1 MKMDPNEMTPDY
13 VSLEE
18 ANKEIRRLQQAL
30 FNDRTMY
37 WKKIEKLMLDIKS
50 LKGQLKTQLKGD

>member
-18 ANKEIRRLQQAL
+18 ANKEIRRLAFFLKCRLL
-30 FNDRTMY
+30 FYIHLWQGFSFCQDKETTGRNL
-37 WKKIEKLMLDIKS
+37 KLP
-50 LKGQLKTQLKGD
+50 

>member
-18 ANKEIRRLQQAL
+18 ANKEIRRLQPAL
-30 FNDRTMY
+30 FDDRTMY
-37 WKKIEKLMLDIKS
+37 WEKIEKLMLDIKN
-50 LKGQLKTQLKGD
+50 LKGRLKKD

>member
-50 LKGQLKTQLKGD
+50 LKGQLKKD

>member
-1 MKMDPNEMTPDY
+1 MKMDPNEMTPDH

-30 FNDRTMY
+30 FDDRTMY
-37 WKKIEKLMLDIKS
+37 WEKIEKLMLDIKN
-50 LKGQLKTQLKGD
+50 LKGRLKKD

>member
-1 MKMDPNEMTPDY
+1 MDPNEMTPDY

>member
-1 MKMDPNEMTPDY
+1 MKMDPNEMTPDH

-30 FNDRTMY
+30 FDDRTMY

-50 LKGQLKTQLKGD
+50 LKGQLKKD